1 MKKIKKLILCILSLF
16 LVLCLY
22 QWYIQSKD
30 TYRFKSVTYTQKTLP
45 KEFNGFTIGYLSDL
59 NLSTKEDLN
68 HLKEAAKDLNK
79 KDVDLI
85 LFGGDIYSNDSF
97 ETDQVSQILKNIHSR
112 YGKFAVLGE
121 KDQGDSTNNTN
132 LLTEAGFEVLTEAG
146 YAPELAYFEVLHEM
160 KLIVDLIYEGGFKK
174 MRQSCS
180 GLISED
186 NKDHYKIA
194 LVHQPDYFTQIK
206 ESSVQLQLSGHTLG
220 GYYKIP
226 FIGGLETKEMGKKY
240 VSGKHTNN
248 GTTLLISNGFHK
260 ESNDQH
266 RFMTYDEINIIKLK
280 K

>member
-1 MKKIKKLILCILSLF
+1 MHNELR
-16 LVLCLY
+16 
-22 QWYIQSKD
+22 YIYYKGS
-30 TYRFKSVTYTQKTLP
+30 
-45 KEFNGFTIGYLSDL
+45 IIDL
-59 NLSTKEDLN
+59 LGLENS
-68 HLKEAAKDLNK
+68 
-79 KDVDLI
+79 
-85 LFGGDIYSNDSF
+85 GD
-97 ETDQVSQILKNIHSR
+97 
-112 YGKFAVLGE
+112 
-121 KDQGDSTNNTN
+121 
-132 LLTEAGFEVLTEAG
+132 
-146 YAPELAYFEVLHEM
+146 
-160 KLIVDLIYEGGFKK
+160 
-174 MRQSCS
+174 CS
-180 GLISED
+180 GLINED

-280 K
+280 NRTHI

>member
-1 MKKIKKLILCILSLF
+1 MHNELR
-16 LVLCLY
+16 
-22 QWYIQSKD
+22 YIYYKGS
-30 TYRFKSVTYTQKTLP
+30 
-45 KEFNGFTIGYLSDL
+45 IIDL
-59 NLSTKEDLN
+59 LGLENS
-68 HLKEAAKDLNK
+68 
-79 KDVDLI
+79 
-85 LFGGDIYSNDSF
+85 GD
-97 ETDQVSQILKNIHSR
+97 
-112 YGKFAVLGE
+112 
-121 KDQGDSTNNTN
+121 
-132 LLTEAGFEVLTEAG
+132 
-146 YAPELAYFEVLHEM
+146 
-160 KLIVDLIYEGGFKK
+160 
-174 MRQSCS
+174 CS

-280 K
+280 NRTHI

>member
-1 MKKIKKLILCILSLF
+1 MSLVQTSYDNYTIYYF
-16 LVLCLY
+16 PFYSDNNNLRCHH
-22 QWYIQSKD
+22 IQ
-30 TYRFKSVTYTQKTLP
+30 
-45 KEFNGFTIGYLSDL
+45 
-59 NLSTKEDLN
+59 
-68 HLKEAAKDLNK
+68 H
-79 KDVDLI
+79 
-85 LFGGDIYSNDSF
+85 IYSNDSF

-132 LLTEAGFEVLTEAG
+132 LLTEAGFEVLHN
-146 YAPELAYFEVLHEM
+146 ELRYIYY
-160 KLIVDLIYEGGFKK
+160 KGSIIDLLGLENSGD
-174 MRQSCS
+174 CS

>member
-1 MKKIKKLILCILSLF
+1 MKKIKKIILCILSLF

-59 NLSTKEDLN
+59 NLSTKEEFETEYPMPNFDRVEPN
-68 HLKEAAKDLNK
+68 PAVKDLNK

-132 LLTEAGFEVLTEAG
+132 LLTEAGFEVLHN
-146 YAPELAYFEVLHEM
+146 ELRYIYY
-160 KLIVDLIYEGGFKK
+160 KGSIIDLLGLENSGD
-174 MRQSCS
+174 CS

>member
-1 MKKIKKLILCILSLF
+1 MKKIKKIILCILSLF

-45 KEFNGFTIGYLSDL
+45 KEFNGFTIGYLFDL

-132 LLTEAGFEVLTEAG
+132 LLTEAGFEVLHN
-146 YAPELAYFEVLHEM
+146 ELRYIYY
-160 KLIVDLIYEGGFKK
+160 KGSIIDLLGLENSGD
-174 MRQSCS
+174 CS

>member
-1 MKKIKKLILCILSLF
+1 MKKIKKIILCILSLF

-68 HLKEAAKDLNK
+68 HLKEAVKDLNK

-121 KDQGDSTNNTN
+121 KDQGDSTNNTLVFRVDKN
-132 LLTEAGFEVLTEAG
+132 EKFSC
-146 YAPELAYFEVLHEM
+146 YFEGNFMIIECLPFVKDYSQVGFNIRLLKAFCTFLKECEAIEYLFLQNI
-160 KLIVDLIYEGGFKK
+160 KDEDLCSALSSIGF
-174 MRQSCS
+174 
-180 GLISED
+180 I
-186 NKDHYKIA
+186 KDGSNFYIKI
-194 LVHQPDYFTQIK
+194 
-206 ESSVQLQLSGHTLG
+206 
-220 GYYKIP
+220 
-226 FIGGLETKEMGKKY
+226 
-240 VSGKHTNN
+240 N
-248 GTTLLISNGFHK
+248 
-260 ESNDQH
+260 
-266 RFMTYDEINIIKLK
+266 
-280 K
+280 

>member
-1 MKKIKKLILCILSLF
+1 MKKIKKIILCILSLF

-68 HLKEAAKDLNK
+68 HLKEAVKDLNK

-97 ETDQVSQILKNIHSR
+97 ETDQVSQILKNIHFR

-132 LLTEAGFEVLTEAG
+132 LLTEAGFEVLHN
-146 YAPELAYFEVLHEM
+146 ELRYIYY
-160 KLIVDLIYEGGFKK
+160 KGSIIDLLGLENSGD
-174 MRQSCS
+174 CS
-180 GLISED
+180 GLINED

>member
-1 MKKIKKLILCILSLF
+1 MKKIKKIILCILSLF

-68 HLKEAAKDLNK
+68 HLKEAVKDLNK

-132 LLTEAGFEVLTEAG
+132 LLTEAGF
-146 YAPELAYFEVLHEM
+146 
-160 KLIVDLIYEGGFKK
+160 
-174 MRQSCS
+174 CS
-180 GLISED
+180 
-186 NKDHYKIA
+186 H
-194 LVHQPDYFTQIK
+194 
-206 ESSVQLQLSGHTLG
+206 
-220 GYYKIP
+220 
-226 FIGGLETKEMGKKY
+226 
-240 VSGKHTNN
+240 
-248 GTTLLISNGFHK
+248 
-260 ESNDQH
+260 
-266 RFMTYDEINIIKLK
+266 
-280 K
+280 